1 MTLVLVGAKKNI
13 RSVAVN
19 NLKVPEDLMKKI
31 LLISLL
37 LSASLSAQETTRS
50 ANTTEST
57 FSFSNLWNALK
68 KSPLGF
74 SITNEFSTESAGNN
88 TGINGFQNEL
98 TPYLSWKLSSK
109 DALRFNTSLIIR
121 DSYRA
126 AKDLK
131 ADVALGETT
140 LRYKRSKILTEDAN
154 FLDMSAEIRF
164 NLDPNFNKDD
174 SKKIGSTSF
183 RTNLNKTFVEG
194 MELNTELR
202 YDEYLRK
209 TSNLKLK
216 RRKFVATL
224 NPTYT
229 FAKDF
234 YVLPSFGFTYEIKGE
249 KTNKVYKKSKATFSP
264 EVGYQVMKNL
274 SVAVYWEANPFKS
287 HDGEFFAKNWG
298 KNGTLAAYLDY
309 KFF

>member
-1 MTLVLVGAKKNI
+1 
-13 RSVAVN
+13 
-19 NLKVPEDLMKKI
+19 MKKI

-37 LSASLSAQETTRS
+37 LSASLSAQEATTS

-57 FSFSNLWNALK
+57 FSFSNLWNDLK

-74 SITNEFSTESAGNN
+74 SFVNEFGTEAAGDN
-88 TGINGFQNEL
+88 TGINGFYNEL
-98 TPYLSWKLSSK
+98 TPYLGWKLTSK
-109 DALRFNTSLIIR
+109 DALRFNTSVIIR

-131 ADVALGETT
+131 ADVAWGGAT

-154 FLDMSAEIRF
+154 FLDMNAEIRF
-164 NLDPNFNKDD
+164 NLDADFNKDE
-174 SKKIGSTSF
+174 SQKIGSTSF
-183 RTNLNKTFVEG
+183 RTNLTRTVREDLKV
-194 MELNTELR
+194 NTELR

-209 TSNLKLK
+209 SSNAKLK

-224 NPTYT
+224 NPTYA

-249 KTNKVYKKSKATFSP
+249 QANKVYKKSKATFAP
-264 EVGYQVMKNL
+264 EIGYKVMKDL

-298 KNGTLAAYLDY
+298 KNGTLAAYLNY